1 MTRIVVAGAGIGGT
15 ATALALLRAG
25 IEVVVLEQARE
36 LREIGAG
43 LQISANAVK
52 ALRHWGIEDQVA
64 SVAVAAESII
74 YRDLDTGAGLFHTPL
89 GAAVARR
96 YGGAMYQVHRA
107 DLLDIL
113 VRAVGPGVVRLNA
126 GVAGFAQDGTGVTV
140 TLADGSSLRAD
151 ALIGADGLKSI
162 VRERLF
168 EPEAPRFTGMLGWR
182 AMVDRPTGERL
193 GFGHSCYAYLGHGR
207 SAVLYWLRGGA
218 ILNVIG
224 FVPADEVQRESWTES
239 GDVAAFRRSFAGVA
253 PEIVDLVG
261 TVDRAFI
268 TGVYERDPLPRWSD
282 GRVTLLGDAAHAL
295 QPYLAQGACQ
305 AIEDAMVLSARLA
318 AQGPGGIVAALQDY
332 EAQRR
337 PRTTKVQVVARAAQ
351 QFWHERDPQMIAAR
365 NGRFRGISR
374 IDPLTE
380 TVWSWLY
387 DYDPVTAAYGGPA
400 RGLGIA
406 TARDGFALRRPAAQ
420 AVFALWRDALTPAD
434 YAGGWRGL
442 RAGYA
447 RFLAANCPPPAGTTA
462 AAVTAGDV
470 PCLWVDPPGG
480 DRGGP
485 IVVYLHGGGFILG
498 SAAAGTD
505 MAARLAR
512 AVGGR
517 ALAVDY
523 RLAPIH
529 AYPAALDDAVAAFRW
544 ALDHGRPVVL
554 AGESAGGGLAAATA
568 LRARAEGLG
577 DPLCVYAVSPFADLA
592 LGSASID
599 AREGTDP
606 AVGRDLLTDMSGSYL
621 QGHDPADP
629 FASPVHG
636 DFTGSAPLLI
646 HAAAEEALADDARR
660 LADRARACGAP
671 VTLEIFE
678 DNVHAFT
685 LFAASPDTD
694 AALARFGAF
703 AAGASAGM
711 SAG

>member
-15 ATALALLRAG
+15 ATALALQKAG
-25 IEVVVLEQARE
+25 IEVVVVEQAGAM
-36 LREIGAG
+36 REIGAG

-52 ALRHWGIEDQVA
+52 ALRYWGIEDQVA
-64 SVAVAAESII
+64 DVAVAAESIV

-89 GAAVARR
+89 GEAVARR
-96 YGGAMYQVHRA
+96 YGGRMLQVHRA

-113 VRAVGPGVVRLNA
+113 ARAVGPGVIRL
-126 GVAGFAQDGTGVTV
+126 GRRLAGFTQDEGGVTV
-140 TLADGSSLRAD
+140 TLADGETIRAD
-151 ALIGADGLKSI
+151 ALVGADGLKSI
-162 VRERLF
+162 VRERLVA
-168 EPEAPRFTGMLGWR
+168 PEAPRFTGMLGWR

-193 GFGHSCYAYLGHGR
+193 GFGRSCYAYLGLGR

-224 FVPADEVQRESWTES
+224 FVPAEEVQRESWTES

-253 PEIVDLVG
+253 PEIVDLIG
-261 TVDRAFI
+261 TVERAFI
-268 TGVYERDPLPRWSD
+268 TGVYERDPLPQWSD

-318 AQGPGGIVAALQDY
+318 AGGAGGIVAALREY

-365 NGRFRGISR
+365 NGRFRGIAR

-387 DYDPVTAAYGGPA
+387 DYDPVKAAYGGPA
-400 RGLGIA
+400 RGLGVG
-406 TARDGFALRRPAAQ
+406 TARDGFALRRLAAR
-420 AVFALWRDALTPAD
+420 AVFALWRDALKPSD

-447 RFLAANCPPPAGTTA
+447 RFLAETCPPPAGTVAT
-462 AAVTAGDV
+462 AVTAGGV
-470 PCLWVDPPGG
+470 AALWVDPPGG

-485 IVVYLHGGGFILG
+485 VVVYLHGGGFILG
-498 SAAAGTD
+498 SAEVGID
-505 MAARLAR
+505 MAARLAQ

-529 AYPAALDDAVAAFRW
+529 AYPAALDDAVAAYRW
-544 ALDHGRPVVL
+544 ALGQGRPVVL
-554 AGESAGGGLAAATA
+554 AGESAGGGLAVAAMLKA
-568 LRARAEGLG
+568 MAAGLPR
-577 DPLCVYAVSPFADLA
+577 PLCVYAVSPFADLA
-592 LGSASID
+592 LASPSID

-636 DFTGSAPLLI
+636 DFTGTGPMLI
-646 HAAAEEALADDARR
+646 QAAAEEALADDARR
-660 LADRARACGAP
+660 LAARATACGAP
-671 VTLEIFE
+671 VTLEIVE

-685 LFAASPDTD
+685 LFAASPDTA

-703 AAGASAGM
+703 VAALTSGAQG
-711 SAG
+711 